1 MHCRWRFNWTLLEGY
16 EISTPNPEKIN
27 ILDAMN
33 LAISAWTTD
42 IQARII
48 VNYFRHCKTSVHQ
61 YREFREFE
69 STIGRIQQLQIVI
82 KELSYR
88 NTMDVEYILNYPW
101 ENEVT
106 SELLTDEQLIEDI
119 MGHDKDYEVE
129 DNSTV

>member
-1 MHCRWRFNWTLLEGY
+1 MDDRKVLLLVDIWPAHPKHNEVLRNAGIVRALKMHYCRRFYRTFLKGY
-16 EISTPNPEKIN
+16 KISTQNPEKIN
-27 ILDAMN
+27 ILDALN

-88 NTMDVEYILNYPW
+88 NTMDVEYILNYP
-101 ENEVT
+101 
-106 SELLTDEQLIEDI
+106 
-119 MGHDKDYEVE
+119 
-129 DNSTV
+129 